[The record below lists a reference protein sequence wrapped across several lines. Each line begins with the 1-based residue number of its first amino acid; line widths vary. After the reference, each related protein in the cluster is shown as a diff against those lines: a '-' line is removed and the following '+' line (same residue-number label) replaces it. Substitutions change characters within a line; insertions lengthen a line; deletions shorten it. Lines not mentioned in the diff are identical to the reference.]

1 MLPLSTTTRISLS
14 LAFLTVSILLAADL
28 GRLVPDVIGAE
39 LRGRE
44 ALCEA
49 VALQSSSQIMHGEL
63 SSVETG
69 LRAIASRNP
78 AVLSI
83 GIRRDDGTIVSQ
95 WGRHVDHWTLAPG
108 APSTPTQVR
117 VPVFQD
123 DKPWG
128 SVEIRFREIPGA
140 AWGPLQ
146 YPLARLSVFLFLG
159 GLLTYRIYL
168 RRVLQYLDPSLVI
181 PERVKLM
188 LDTLAEGVLVVD
200 TTGRIVLANEGFA
213 NITGKEPHDLIGI
226 PASRFGWSHP
236 KKLDKADEPAKPI
249 AEPELPWVAAVR
261 DGSVHRGVP
270 MTLVRKETKDSEDA
284 IFAFSVNAA
293 PITAGKSTV
302 QGALVTFDDVTAIE
316 KKNTQ
321 LQDML
326 AMLEASRDEID
337 RQNREL
343 QALAMTDPLT
353 GCLNRRA
360 FFAQFDTFWSA
371 AERYGHGLSCVMVDV
386 DFFKKINDEHGHA
399 AGDVVLQRVASV
411 LKALLRS
418 SDLICRYGGEEFC
431 VLLPHTDARGALEVA
446 ERFRAAIAAEP
457 CGAVRVT
464 ASLGVSTTTA
474 GLGATSPQ
482 ELLNH
487 ADEALYASKGSGRN
501 RVTLWSAAIAAQA
514 HQPVH
519 A

>member
-1 MLPLSTTTRISLS
+1 VRPLSTTTRISLS
-14 LAFLTVSILLAADL
+14 LAFLTVSVLLAADL

-49 VALQSSSQIMHGEL
+49 VALQSSSQVVHGEL

-83 GIRRDDGTIVSQ
+83 GIRRNDGTMVSE
-95 WGRHVDHWTLAPG
+95 WGKHADHWTLAPG
-108 APSTPTQVR
+108 AASTPTQVR

-123 DKPWG
+123 DKSWG
-128 SVEIRFREIPGA
+128 TVEIRFRDIPGA

-146 YPLARLSVFLFLG
+146 YPLARLSAFLFLG
-159 GLLTYRIYL
+159 GLLTFRLYL

-200 TTGRIVLANEGFA
+200 TTGRIVLANQGFA
-213 NITGKEPHDLIGI
+213 TITGKEPHDLIGV
-226 PASRFGWSHP
+226 PTSRFGWSRP
-236 KKLDKADEPAKPI
+236 KKADEQARPI
-249 AEPELPWVAAVR
+249 DEADLPWVAAVR
-261 DGSVHRGVP
+261 DHSVHRGVP
-270 MTLVRKETKDSEDA
+270 MALERPDGMLV
-284 IFAFSVNAA
+284 FSVNAA

-316 KKNTQ
+316 KNNAQ
-321 LQDML
+321 LQSML
-326 AMLEASRDEID
+326 EMLEASRDEID

-353 GCLNRRA
+353 GCLNRRS
-360 FFAQFDTFWSA
+360 FFAQFDTHWSA

-386 DFFKKINDEHGHA
+386 DFFKKINDQHGHA
-399 AGDVVLQRVASV
+399 AGDVVLERVANV
-411 LKALLRS
+411 LKSLLRG

-446 ERFRAAIAAEP
+446 ERFRHAIAAEP
-457 CGAVRVT
+457 CGPVRVT

-474 GLGATSPQ
+474 GIGATSPQ

-487 ADEALYASKGSGRN
+487 ADEALYASKRSGRN

-514 HQPVH
+514 HQAPVH